1 MTNQDAILAL
11 LLAAKI
17 HGTPKA
23 VKNTAKRRAKLS
35 PKNKRNFMF
44 TVAESPR
51 PLEIILYIRENLDR
65 AYKGSPEIIKQS
77 L

>member
-23 VKNTAKRRAKLS
+23 VKNTAKRCAKLLPRS
-35 PKNKRNFMF
+35 KRNFMF

-51 PLEIILYIRENLDR
+51 PLEMIVYIGENLDR
-65 AYKGSPEIIKQS
+65 AYKGKPVFIN
-77 L
+77 